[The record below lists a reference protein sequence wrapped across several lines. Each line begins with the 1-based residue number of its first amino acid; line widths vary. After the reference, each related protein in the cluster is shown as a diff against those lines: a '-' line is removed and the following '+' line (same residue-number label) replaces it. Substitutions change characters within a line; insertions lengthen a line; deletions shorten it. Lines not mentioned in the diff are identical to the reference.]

1 MAPTRQPL
9 LWAALAFA
17 AGIAADVHLWRPAVW
32 WLVACAGLLVASL
45 HFRKGQLSG
54 LLPESNSLPEDQD
67 PQRWRSCRSY
77 LAWALALAGYVA
89 LGAWCHQAIDFDF
102 RLFPNF
108 SRFTTGN
115 KVLVAGHVIAED
127 VLRGEG
133 HSGRQILRLETET
146 IAEDPVVTSIAA
158 KVRISVYFRGEVETD
173 ADADSGT
180 AVPRKIRPSD
190 ELTTGAPPAESP
202 GLFFYGQRLRFPIR
216 LREPRNF
223 QNPGASDYRGYLLQ
237 QEILATGGVAAGK
250 IERLPGTVGTRWG
263 FWVSR
268 LRHRVLKMIG
278 RLWPQPEAVLFDAI
292 LIGERAYI
300 DRDTN
305 SVWQRTGLYHLLV
318 VSGMKVGILAGFVFG
333 VARCLRAGEWVASAL
348 ALLSACGY
356 AFLAE
361 WGAPVRR
368 AVVMLA
374 VFLITRLL
382 YRDRALLNAL
392 GVAAL
397 LLLAADPRALFSIG
411 FQLTFFCVLLIGA
424 LALPILE
431 RTSGPY
437 RRALRVLF
445 QTGYDFALPPRLV
458 QFRIELRMLVERLAQ
473 LLPLDVERGRRIA
486 AGSVWTAVRTLL
498 LVYDALMLS
507 FVIQLGMTLPMAVYF
522 HRAII
527 VGMPAN
533 AIAVPL
539 TGVLLPA
546 SALALMLGSVWLPLA
561 KLPALVASWSLAG
574 ITGSMN
580 FFAAMRLGD
589 LRLPTPAWGPVI
601 VFVLALILAMLLVRR
616 SAALAVSGI
625 AALTLASVWLT
636 VSPAPKQVLP
646 GVLEVTAIDVGQA
659 ESTLLIT
666 PEGRTILVDA
676 GGGLGPGQ
684 SGIDFGED
692 ILSPYLWSRG
702 FTHLDA
708 LVLTHAHSDHIGGMR
723 SIVANFHPSEF
734 WLGPNAETATLS
746 ELKRNLR
753 EQGAHTVVRRAGDEF
768 EFGGASFRVLSPP
781 PDWQPKPTPQ
791 NNDSLVLLVKHRET
805 AALLTG
811 DLEKQ
816 LEPAVAAQ
824 RPRADLLK
832 VAHNGSAT
840 STTPVLLA
848 AVQPRFAVIHV
859 GANNSFGHP
868 RKEVLERLAQAKVA
882 TYRTDMAG
890 LVTFVLDGKSVEAHP
905 WQSWRQSSLLE
916 P

>member
-1 MAPTRQPL
+1 M
-9 LWAALAFA
+9 
-17 AGIAADVHLWRPAVW
+17 DVHLWRPAVW
-32 WLVACAGLLVASL
+32 WLAACAVLLVASL
-45 HFRKGQLSG
+45 HFRKGQLSDR
-54 LLPESNSLPEDQD
+54 PESNSLPGDQD
-67 PQRWRSCRSY
+67 LPKGWSCRSF

-89 LGAWCHQAIDFDF
+89 LGAWCHQAIDFQLSLPDMS
-102 RLFPNF
+102 P
-108 SRFTTGN
+108 FTTG
-115 KVLVAGHVIAED
+115 KRVTLTGHVIGEG
-127 VLRGEG
+127 VLRREG
-133 HSGRQILRLETET
+133 HSGRQVLDLETET
-146 IAEDPVVTSIAA
+146 IAADAATTSITA
-158 KVRISVYFRGEVETD
+158 KVRISGYSG
-173 ADADSGT
+173 GT
-180 AVPRKIRPSD
+180 AETEEDDDHSEVAFPRKARPFDKLS
-190 ELTTGAPPAESP
+190 TGAQVGEQP
-202 GLFFYGQRLRFPIR
+202 GVFFYGQRLRFPVR

-237 QEILATGGVAAGK
+237 QEVVATGGVAAGK

-278 RLWPQPEAVLFDAI
+278 RLWPQAETVLFDAI

-300 DRDTN
+300 DRDTD

-382 YRDRALLNAL
+382 YRDRTLLNAL

-411 FQLTFFCVLLIGA
+411 FQLTFFCVLIIGA

-458 QFRIELRMLVERLAQ
+458 QFRIELRMLAGRLAQ
-473 LLPLDVERGRRIA
+473 LLPLEAERGQRIA
-486 AGSVWTAVRTLL
+486 AGSVWTAVRALL

-507 FVIQLGMTLPMAVYF
+507 FVIQLGMTLPMAIYF
-522 HRAII
+522 HRAMI

-546 SALALMLGSVWLPLA
+546 SALALVLGSVWLPLA

-580 FFAAMRLGD
+580 FFAAMRIGD
-589 LRLPTPAWGPVI
+589 LRLPTPAWGPVLAFI
-601 VFVLALILAMLLVRR
+601 LALVLAMLLVRR
-616 SAALAVSGI
+616 SAALAVSGM

-636 VSPAPKQVLP
+636 VSPVPKQVLP

-676 GGGLGPGQ
+676 GGALGPGQ

-692 ILSPYLWSRG
+692 VLSPYLWSRG

-708 LVLTHAHSDHIGGMR
+708 LVLTHGHSDHIGGMR
-723 SIVANFHPSEF
+723 SVVANFHPSEF
-734 WLGPNAETATLS
+734 WLGPNPETPTLR
-746 ELKRNLR
+746 ELKRSLQ
-753 EQGAHTVVRRAGDEF
+753 EQGAQIVTRTAGDKF

-791 NNDSLVLLVKHRET
+791 NNDSLVLLVRHGET

-824 RPRADLLK
+824 RPQADLLK

-868 RKEVLERLAQAKVA
+868 RREVLQRLAEAKVA

-905 WQSWRQSSLLE
+905 RQPWQQPSLLG